1 MHNSLWTR
9 GFISVYKLYE
19 QEHDSSE
26 KGLETVMRF
35 VGY

>member
-1 MHNSLWTR
+1 MDYR

-19 QEHDSSE
+19 QEHGSCE
-26 KGLETVMRF
+26 KGLETVMHF